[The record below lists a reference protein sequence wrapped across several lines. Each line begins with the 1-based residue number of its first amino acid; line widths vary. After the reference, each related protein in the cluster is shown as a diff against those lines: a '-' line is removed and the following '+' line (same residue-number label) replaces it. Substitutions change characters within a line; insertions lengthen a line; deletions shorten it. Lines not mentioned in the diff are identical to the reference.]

1 MSDETIHLPAP
12 TAGRNLKKFAW
23 GFLLGLLAKPMPT
36 RNMHIDE
43 LAERD
48 RADLGLRNHQAWR
61 TDPRAPGVFGP
72 HLF

>member
-12 TAGRNLKKFAW
+12 TAERSLTKFAW
-23 GFLLGLLAKPMPT
+23 GLLLGLLAKPMPT

-43 LAERD
+43 LASRD

-61 TDPRAPGVFGP
+61 TDPRPPSYLGP
-72 HLF
+72 NGR